1 MLDLEKLKQAVL
13 TFMQAK
19 NDDEEAFT
27 CYLATLNVHVIL
39 KLIEQNKALEA
50 DLETERLR
58 LAACGVAALGY
69 FDGCKDEYR
78 SASLEDTLRLYESNK
93 ELKSQ
98 LAEYKAD
105 AAKWRAHQKRKQEVI
120 AAGMGRKILRDLE
133 THDALPAF
141 YKEMKKGTTE

>member
-19 NDDEEAFT
+19 NGDEEAFT

-93 ELKSQ
+93 ELVKQ